1 METHVGTLET
11 FTAPLNNLNSG
22 ALPIIRTIIR
32 NNIFYELFVGEG
44 KHLITEHL
52 PFLLPAVMLW
62 DPKIP

>member
-1 METHVGTLET
+1 MGTLET
-11 FTAPLNNLNSG
+11 FTAPLNNLNLG

-52 PFLLPAVMLW
+52 PFLLPAMML
-62 DPKIP
+62 